1 MERMRS
7 ERFFLHSLLYLTTHS
22 ISALSNPMSCPFFSL
37 SIHLWRNISSRS
49 AINSLYMDDS
59 STEFGVLWFMV
70 ISIYSIMRRHS
81 HCSSSVNCRNF
92 FPFIFSQYLII
103 FIAKP
108 SLSGCSMLHFLTQI
122 IQGVPCNFPIILDL
136 HTL

>member
-37 SIHLWRNISSRS
+37 SIHLWRKISSRS

-70 ISIYSIMRRHS
+70 VIIYCKNMRTQ
-81 HCSSSVNCRNF
+81 SVNSASVNSVIG
-92 FPFIFSQYLII
+92 FPLIFSQYLTILSSSV
-103 FIAKP
+103 KP
-108 SLSGCSMLHFLTQI
+108 SGCSMLHFLIQRTQ
-122 IQGVPCNFPIILDL
+122 GLP
-136 HTL
+136 